1 MPYMI
6 RIAVDGPKGYRVRT
20 VLAMR
25 DLCFSA
31 KRGGRVGARRPSE
44 MELVSVGVDE
54 IGKYP
59 QELARKGK

>member
-1 MPYMI
+1 MI
-6 RIAVDGPKGYRVRT
+6 RIAVDPKGYQVRT

-25 DLCFSA
+25 DLCFSG
-31 KRGGRVGARRPSE
+31 KREGTVGARRPFE